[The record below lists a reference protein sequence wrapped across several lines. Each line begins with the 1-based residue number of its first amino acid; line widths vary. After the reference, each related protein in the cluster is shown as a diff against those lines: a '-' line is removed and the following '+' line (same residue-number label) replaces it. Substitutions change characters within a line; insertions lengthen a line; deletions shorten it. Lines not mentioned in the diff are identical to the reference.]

1 MKLRKKNYRANFSNC
16 KSWFLLFSRE
26 TSIYLAWNCR
36 CTADTVKLLF
46 CNFVELKIPH
56 KKKSIWYFAFHL
68 KSSVVL
74 SSESDSLGTDIC
86 HWYGVTIH
94 LVWHCGGPGY
104 NHPCWLCGLWSY
116 STAICTLIGEK
127 LILPIPL
134 NILHWNTSLF
144 VFHIKP
150 RDSQTLLKIVI
161 NKKLLLK

>member
-1 MKLRKKNYRANFSNC
+1 MQIVQIASLAFCFLAATHRILRREIVDTQPTQSSYYFVILLNLK
-16 KSWFLLFSRE
+16 FL
-26 TSIYLAWNCR
+26 T
-36 CTADTVKLLF
+36 
-46 CNFVELKIPH
+46 
-56 KKKSIWYFAFHL
+56 KKSIWYFAFHL

-104 NHPCWLCGLWSY
+104 NYPCWLCGLWSY
-116 STAICTLIGEK
+116 FTAICTLIGEK

-150 RDSQTLLKIVI
+150 RDSQTLLEIVK
-161 NKKLLLK
+161 NKKFQLK